1 MRDSFYSLIL
11 VAQAWIRPICLV
23 SAWLL
28 VGLVIWS
35 VAAVLYE
42 GVRNAQRM
50 HKIPCSS
57 CSYFENN
64 YHLRCAVNP
73 SAVLSESAI
82 NCLDYCPKQI
92 TTPIS

>member
-23 SAWLL
+23 
-28 VGLVIWS
+28 
-35 VAAVLYE
+35 YE